1 MNFEFHTL
9 FVNLYVGLVTTLIL
23 LFAAATRFALP
34 FFWAALDNRAAVSL
48 ESVSHVYKRL
58 WQ

>member
-9 FVNLYVGLVTTLIL
+9 FVDLYVSLVTALIL

-34 FFWAALDNRAAVSL
+34 FLWVALNSRVAVPL